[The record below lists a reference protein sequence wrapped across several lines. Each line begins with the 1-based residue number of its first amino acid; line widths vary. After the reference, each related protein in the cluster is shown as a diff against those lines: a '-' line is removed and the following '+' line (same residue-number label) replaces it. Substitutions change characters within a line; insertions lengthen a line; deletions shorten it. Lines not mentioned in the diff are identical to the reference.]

1 MCKTEGHKYGFL
13 LLYYYIEMLFV
24 VLSHIQVI
32 IYLGLEDNLASVWLE
47 EDVKRKKNRIEWR
60 DLYL

>member
-32 IYLGLEDNLASVWLE
+32 IHLGLEDNLASVWLE
-47 EDVKRKKNRIEWR
+47 EDVKRKKIE
-60 DLYL
+60 